1 MTTAN
6 RLTFAQRLALQVFA
20 AVRSPMGDNKNSTGA
35 RFPYGF
41 AAYAKAAATCQ
52 GRRLAH
58 DWR

>member
-1 MTTAN
+1 M
-6 RLTFAQRLALQVFA
+6 TFAQRLALQVYA